1 MQILIDD
8 QHLPIKCF
16 ISFFIKGSDGEN
28 IYGCTNGMKR
38 IGESR
43 PKSYQHHQYIVQY
56 IVNGM

>member
-1 MQILIDD
+1 M
-8 QHLPIKCF
+8 F
-16 ISFFIKGSDGEN
+16 YFFFIKGSDGEN

-56 IVNGM
+56 IVNGMWVQVLVS